1 MFYCEGLAPAT
12 PQSKK
17 QTANTIFWK
26 SNVTQGQQRHKWKS
40 KKTKVKKQPAR
51 FPNALLKRKKQN
63 TKQSVQWKN
72 VMSKI

>member
-40 KKTKVKKQPAR
+40 KKTKVKSSQPD
-51 FPNALLKRKKQN
+51 FQMLF
-63 TKQSVQWKN
+63 
-72 VMSKI
+72 

>member
-26 SNVTQGQQRHKWKS
+26 SNVTQRQQRHKWKS
-40 KKTKVKKQPAR
+40 KKTKVKSSQPD
-51 FPNALLKRKKQN
+51 FQMLF
-63 TKQSVQWKN
+63 
-72 VMSKI
+72 